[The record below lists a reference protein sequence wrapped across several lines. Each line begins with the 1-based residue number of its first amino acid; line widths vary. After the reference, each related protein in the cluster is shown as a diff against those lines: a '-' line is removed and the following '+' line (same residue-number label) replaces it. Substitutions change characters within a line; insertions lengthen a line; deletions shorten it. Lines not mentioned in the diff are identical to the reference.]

1 MVKHAG
7 LVEGLKLNQGG
18 KIRDVA
24 QVGIRDGQTLL
35 VTTYESENSNL
46 VMNRIREAGFLAQ
59 QQGKAIIVNVPK

>member
-7 LVEGLKLNQGG
+7 LVEGLKLNQGE